1 MKDSFSQT
9 FLPIPFGALFSSRSH
24 SFFWRGFDKLFLSV
38 SCFFFFFFFLRGTIV
53 FLRKRKKRENIDFS
67 ISDFSHDNT
76 HKTVDIGK
84 LILFLIKINATDN
97 TNSSYE
103 Q

>member
-1 MKDSFSQT
+1 MPDVFPLCLGKSFSWS
-9 FLPIPFGALFSSRSH
+9 FSFS
-24 SFFWRGFDKLFLSV
+24 
-38 SCFFFFFFFLRGTIV
+38 FFLRGTIV
-53 FLRKRKKRENIDFS
+53 FLRKREKRENIDFS
-67 ISDFSHDNT
+67 ISDFFHDNT

-103 Q
+103 QAILIILLKYKYLEGGIFNEFE